1 MQVVFKLLRN
11 KGQRKL
17 REISYISV
25 NKKEKIKVMAKLN
38 QFQKGVV
45 RDALQMYADELKNSI
60 KVMIEDGKTP
70 FMTEGFVDMQ
80 IDELLQTLK
89 IVKE

>member
-17 REISYISV
+17 REISYISGI
-25 NKKEKIKVMAKLN
+25 KEEKIKVMTKLN
-38 QFQKGVV
+38 QFQKSVL
-45 RDALQMYADELKNSI
+45 RDALLMYGDALKGEI
-60 KVMIEDGKTP
+60 KQATENGKTP

-80 IDELLQTLK
+80 IAELLETLK
-89 IVKE
+89 IVK

>member
-17 REISYISV
+17 REISYISGI
-25 NKKEKIKVMAKLN
+25 KEEKIKVMSKLN
-38 QFQKGVV
+38 QFQKSVV
-45 RDALQMYADELKNSI
+45 RDALLMYGDALKGEI
-60 KVMIEDGKTP
+60 KQAIENNKTP

-80 IDELLQTLK
+80 IAELLETLK
-89 IVKE
+89 IVKG

>member
-1 MQVVFKLLRN
+1 M
-11 KGQRKL
+11 
-17 REISYISV
+17 S
-25 NKKEKIKVMAKLN
+25 KLN
-38 QFQKGVV
+38 QFQKGVL
-45 RDALQMYADELKNSI
+45 RDALEMYSDSLKNSI

-89 IVKE
+89 IVKG

>member
-17 REISYISV
+17 REISYISGI
-25 NKKEKIKVMAKLN
+25 KEEKIKVMSKLN
-38 QFQKGVV
+38 QFQKSVL
-45 RDALQMYADELKNSI
+45 RDALLMYGDALKGEI
-60 KVMIEDGKTP
+60 KQATENGKTP

-80 IDELLQTLK
+80 IAELLDTLK
-89 IVKE
+89 IVKG

>member
-17 REISYISV
+17 REISYISGI
-25 NKKEKIKVMAKLN
+25 KEEKIKVMSKLN
-38 QFQKGVV
+38 QFQKSVL
-45 RDALQMYADELKNSI
+45 RDALLMYGDALKGEI
-60 KVMIEDGKTP
+60 KQATENGKTP

-80 IDELLQTLK
+80 IAELLETLK
-89 IVKE
+89 IVKG

>member
-17 REISYISV
+17 REISYISGI
-25 NKKEKIKVMAKLN
+25 KEEKIKVMSKLN
-38 QFQKGVV
+38 QFQKSVV
-45 RDALQMYADELKNSI
+45 RDALLMYGDALKGEI
-60 KVMIEDGKTP
+60 KQATDNGKTP

-80 IDELLQTLK
+80 IAELLETLK
-89 IVKE
+89 IVKG

>member
-1 MQVVFKLLRN
+1 M
-11 KGQRKL
+11 
-17 REISYISV
+17 S
-25 NKKEKIKVMAKLN
+25 KLN
-38 QFQKGVV
+38 QFQKGVL
-45 RDALQMYADELKNSI
+45 RDALEMYADSLKNSI

-89 IVKE
+89 IVKG

>member
-1 MQVVFKLLRN
+1 
-11 KGQRKL
+11 
-17 REISYISV
+17 
-25 NKKEKIKVMAKLN
+25 MAKLN
-38 QFQKGVV
+38 QFQKGVL
-45 RDALQMYADELKNSI
+45 REALQLYGDTLKDSI

-89 IVKE
+89 IVK

>member
-17 REISYISV
+17 REISYISGI
-25 NKKEKIKVMAKLN
+25 KEEKRKVMSKLN
-38 QFQKGVV
+38 QFQKSVV
-45 RDALQMYADELKNSI
+45 RDALLMYGDALKGEI
-60 KVMIEDGKTP
+60 KQATENGKTP

-80 IDELLQTLK
+80 IAELLETLK
-89 IVKE
+89 IVKG